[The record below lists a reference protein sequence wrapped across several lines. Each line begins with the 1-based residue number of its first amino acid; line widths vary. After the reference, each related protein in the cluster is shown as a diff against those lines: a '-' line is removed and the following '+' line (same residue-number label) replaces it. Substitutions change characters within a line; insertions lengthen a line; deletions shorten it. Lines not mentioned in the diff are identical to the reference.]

1 MSGIEGPWSSLRKS
15 HLLDKERR
23 SMAMS
28 LIDRILTT
36 LSYKKSD
43 KVSKYNSFPPKMKVD
58 YNFIFSF
65 IGNVLHLF
73 SKKERRLQI
82 SYNLIKLFNEGGISL

>member
-43 KVSKYNSFPPKMKVD
+43 KVSKYNCLTPKMKVN

-65 IGNVLHLF
+65 IYRKCATFIFQKRKTIANFL
-73 SKKERRLQI
+73 
-82 SYNLIKLFNEGGISL
+82 